1 MNRVVVTGLGPVSS
15 IGIGIG
21 DFGEA
26 LRRGVSGIAPIASFD
41 TTGFPHA
48 HAGEVKGFRPEEHLR
63 RIDPRGWGRA
73 GQYAAAAARL
83 ALADGGLD
91 LDDLDQADRRRV
103 GTVVGTVG
111 GEAPVLEELVA
122 QEVAAGDMTA
132 MSPELLR
139 QVPTCRLSHAVSAEL
154 RLEGESLTVGT
165 ACSASNYALGYAF
178 DLLADGEA
186 DVMLAGGADTTCRWA
201 LAGFERLG
209 SLADAACSPFDR
221 DRQGLLVGEGGAM
234 VMLETLDH
242 ALARGARP
250 YVEVIGYGLNC
261 DADHPVSPNADRI
274 AACMRLSHERAGIKA
289 DEVDYIC
296 AHGTGTPAN
305 DAAEGR
311 ATREVFGEH
320 PPPISSIKSMLGH
333 AMGAASALGA
343 MACTLAITEGF
354 LPPTINA
361 DTLDPDLSG
370 LDVVPN
376 HARPATVRIAQNN
389 GFAFGGNNAIVI
401 FKEMT

>member
-21 DFGEA
+21 EFGKA
-26 LRRGVSGIAPIASFD
+26 LRNGVSGIAPITSFD
-41 TTGFPHA
+41 TDGFPNS
-48 HAGEVKGFRPEEHLR
+48 HAGEVKGFHPGDHLR
-63 RIDPRGWGRA
+63 RVDPRDWGRA

-83 ALADGGLD
+83 AVADGGLD
-91 LDDLDQADRRRV
+91 LGQVAAHRA

-111 GEAPVLEELVA
+111 GEAPVLEKLVA
-122 QEVAAGDMTA
+122 QEVAGDGMQD
-132 MSPELLR
+132 MSPELVR
-139 QVPTCRLSHAVSAEL
+139 QVPTCRLSHAVSEEL
-154 RLEGESLTVGT
+154 GIEGESLTVGT

-209 SLADAACSPFDR
+209 SLAETECSPFDR

-234 VMLETLDH
+234 VLLETLEH
-242 ALARGARP
+242 ALARGAQP

-261 DADHPVSPNADRI
+261 DADHPVAPNADQI
-274 AACMRLSHERAGIKA
+274 AACMRLSHRRAGIEPG
-289 DEVDYIC
+289 EVDYIC

-305 DAAEGR
+305 DEAEGR
-311 ATREVFGEH
+311 ATREVFGPH

-361 DTLDPDLSG
+361 DTLDPELAG

-376 HARPATVRIAQNN
+376 RSRPANVRVAQNN
-389 GFAFGGNNAIVI
+389 GFAFGGNNSIVI
-401 FKEMT
+401 FREMT